1 MLLQL
6 EHAILQPPQI
16 VHQMADLG
24 MDLVGGLAHARVF
37 LDLLDHLNGE
47 HQQRRRHDHDLGA
60 IRLLHDVVEAVM
72 QFRVNRFRWHEHQR
86 QILRLAGDQV
96 FLRNVAHMRADMLAQ
111 EFGRGMA
118 RVVAL
123 RVAERGDGFER
134 ELGVDHQRAL
144 VRQEDRAIRPRAV
157 RERELEFVG
166 AFREPVLDDHF
177 HAALAEG
184 AALLLVG
191 EHARAA
197 TSPARRGR

>member
-1 MLLQL
+1 
-6 EHAILQPPQI
+6 
-16 VHQMADLG
+16 
-24 MDLVGGLAHARVF
+24 
-37 LDLLDHLNGE
+37 
-47 HQQRRRHDHDLGA
+47 
-60 IRLLHDVVEAVM
+60 
-72 QFRVNRFRWHEHQR
+72 
-86 QILRLAGDQV
+86 
-96 FLRNVAHMRADMLAQ
+96 MRADMLAQ

-123 RVAERGDGFER
+123 RVAERGDRFER

-144 VRQEDRAIRPRAV
+144 VGQKDRAIRPHPV

-191 EHARAA
+191 EHARERRHLRGQVGDVLLRAVDDGEALVELRQIVGGLFRRRLHRLAEPVGDGIEPGVHRLLQFGLLGVQHLAHRHHLAGGFRLQPRDLVHALIGEIGGRLGIRGAA
-197 TSPARRGR
+197 ARRARSGE